1 MARLR
6 KYDISIGRKPPFD
19 IFEKRFLNTLTSTV
33 NTNFPRV
40 MKPLPYEMIKTHERF
55 EEASYYDNY
64 GGRWTLLPRTT
75 RSFIGHVT
83 GEPGGPAQESVLLD
97 VRKRAENAFLE
108 DVASVRVNLL
118 DLYRT
123 RIETANMVVK
133 NMHKLVNAYRCLK
146 KGKWRQFQRTLGFTA
161 SRPKKNWDNIPAL
174 WLEYSYGWAPLINDV
189 YTMLNKPFEA
199 PKMYVRRKYSYQ
211 SEKQLTKY
219 VDKPSSGTGCKPYP
233 GPSKVLNICNYV
245 TTYRGVTSGYITV
258 DAPALQA
265 ISQYGLNNPTL
276 TVWEAIP
283 FSFVFDWFVPI
294 GNYLEMM
301 GATAG
306 LKFIDCSTTV
316 TLDIKG
322 KTLYHWH
329 QRAGNSTCSVPRG
342 NWKSARRYFE
352 YRRKKRYV
360 STPTYSFGN
369 LQGPMDQSVT
379 RFSYALSLIANIWSS
394 KAK

>member
-1 MARLR
+1 MARKR
-6 KYDISIGRKPPFD
+6 NYDISIGRKPPFD
-19 IFEKRFLNTLTSTV
+19 IFERRYLNTLTSL
-33 NTNFPRV
+33 TNPSFPSI
-40 MKPLPYEMIKTHERF
+40 MKPLPFEMIKSLERY
-55 EEASYYDNY
+55 EDCSYYDNY

-75 RSFIGHVT
+75 RSFQGRVT
-83 GEPGGPAQESVLLD
+83 NEPLGQFSDTTVND
-97 VRKRAENAFLE
+97 VRARSENAFLE

-133 NMHKLVNAYRCLK
+133 NMHKLINAYRCLK

-161 SRPKKNWDNIPAL
+161 SRPKKGWDNIPSL
-174 WLEYSYGWAPLINDV
+174 WLEYSYGWAPLISDT
-189 YTMLNKPFEA
+189 YTMLNKTFDP
-199 PKMYVRRKYSYQ
+199 PKMYVRRKYSFRD
-211 SEKQLTKY
+211 EKQLTRY
-219 VDKPSSGTGCKPYP
+219 VNMPSSGTGCKPYP
-233 GPSKVLNICNYV
+233 GPSKVLDICKYTFV
-245 TTYRGVTSGYITV
+245 YRGVTTGFITV

-276 TVWEAIP
+276 VAWEAIP
-283 FSFVFDWFVPI
+283 FSFVFDWFVPV

-306 LKFIDCSTTV
+306 LKFADCSTTV
-316 TLDIKG
+316 TLDVKG
-322 KTLYHWH
+322 TTTYHWH
-329 QRAGNSTCSVPRG
+329 QRLVNSTCSNPKG
-342 NWKSARRYFE
+342 DWKNARRYFE
-352 YRRKKRYV
+352 YRRKKRFV
-360 STPTYSFGN
+360 STPRYTFGN